1 MATIFSRHFLPLCLE
16 FLVQL
21 IQGHRKFSGQTGVH
35 KNFPVPGAPGPP
47 VPRGAH
53 ESAQA
58 TAPQLHPFLPIG
70 LGLPRQPA
78 AYSAYE
84 LCTATELISYLH
96 ATAGFA
102 RRYRHHLPGN
112 KEDTSM
118 LHRLYI
124 YVYPFL
130 RSIFKSLFL
139 LLRLQAD
146 DGSLKSTT
154 KVYCVEST
162 STPIPFSAL
171 YLNLYSKSIQCTTLP
186 TTPLSYQ

>member
-1 MATIFSRHFLPLCLE
+1 MSRRRRPLYKNALGLLFEGWEKLATIFSRHFLPLCLE

-21 IQGHRKFSGQTGVH
+21 IQVHRKFSRQTRVH
-35 KNFPVPGAPGPP
+35 KSFPVPGAPGPP

-78 AYSAYE
+78 AYNAYE
-84 LCTATELISYLH
+84 LRTAAKLISYLH

-112 KEDTSM
+112 KEDTSFGHTKM
-118 LHRLYI
+118 LKKNVRSMPPSQFHHLLLTFHVTSTLYLRLSISSLYI
-124 YVYPFL
+124 
-130 RSIFKSLFL
+130 
-139 LLRLQAD
+139 
-146 DGSLKSTT
+146 
-154 KVYCVEST
+154 
-162 STPIPFSAL
+162 
-171 YLNLYSKSIQCTTLP
+171 
-186 TTPLSYQ
+186 